1 MDVKTIFKVFS
12 CFEEETRLKKVEET
26 LVKKVLVK
34 LGRKVWF
41 GLMGLALAA
50 EVSGQ
55 QWGTVFRS

>member
-1 MDVKTIFKVFS
+1 MDFLYLS

-26 LVKKVLVK
+26 LVKKVLAK

-50 EVSGQ
+50 DSAKV
-55 QWGTVFRS
+55 